1 MPTITMTLLRR
12 LAAAAMLL
20 AAAALP
26 ATGCSSILDP
36 GPTTTAALHCANP
49 HGMELIIGAHRDA
62 PEPSLDA
69 IVVCQLTA
77 AIRAGEPV
85 QIVAVSGQP
94 RLITLRLESVT
105 GGTLAQQ
112 NSPRVQQDVQRVL
125 AAIAA
130 ARPDAAGVDDLEALS
145 IAADAA
151 RAAGDPHAELVLIDS
166 GLDDRGALDFT
177 VPGLIAA
184 TPAEVARQLRGS
196 GNLPDLRGF
205 TVVLVGIGYTAPPQA
220 PLSDKWRANVTQ
232 IWAAVVTAAGAT
244 ADIIPEPGQGPSI
257 VTGQPVRAV
266 PVPPTQPVRLR
277 AGTTITFTQ
286 ESPVRFEPNSTVFVD
301 PAAAVQALTPI
312 GRWLAADPSRH
323 AWLEGTTAD
332 VGPMSGQVALS
343 KLRAEQVRAELIAL
357 GASPRQI
364 STSGVGS
371 DFPQFTPDRNASGIL
386 LAGPAALNRSVRITL
401 N

>member
-1 MPTITMTLLRR
+1 MTLLRR

-26 ATGCSSILDP
+26 AAGCSSILDP
-36 GPTTTAALHCANP
+36 RPTTTAVVHCADP
-49 HGMELIIGAHRDA
+49 HGLELIIGAHRDA
-62 PEPSLDA
+62 PEPTLDPTL
-69 IVVCQLTA
+69 VCQITA
-77 AIRAGEPV
+77 AIRAGETV

-94 RLITLRLESVT
+94 RLITVRLESVT

-112 NSPRVQQDVQRVL
+112 NSPRLQQDVQRVL
-125 AAIAA
+125 TAIAA
-130 ARPDAAGVDDLEALS
+130 ARPDAPGIDDLEALS

-151 RAAGDPHAELVLIDS
+151 RTAGDPHAELVLIDS

-177 VPGLIAA
+177 APGMIAA
-184 TPAEVARQLRGS
+184 TPAEVALQLRES

-205 TVVLVGIGYTAPPQA
+205 AVELIGIGYTTPPQA

-232 IWAAVVTAAGAT
+232 IWAAVVTSAGA
-244 ADIIPEPGQGPSI
+244 AAEIIPQPGQGPSI
-257 VTGQPVRAV
+257 ITSQPVRTV
-266 PVPPTQPVRLR
+266 PVPPARPVRLHV
-277 AGTTITFTQ
+277 GTTIIFTQ
-286 ESPVRFEPNSTVFVD
+286 ESPVRFEPDSTVFID
-301 PAAAVQALTPI
+301 PAAAVRALTPI
-312 GRWLAADPSRH
+312 ARWLAEDRSRH

-332 VGPMSGQVALS
+332 VGPMSGQIALS
-343 KLRAEQVRAELIAL
+343 RLRAEHVRAELIAL
-357 GASPRQI
+357 GAAGGQI